1 MRLNVFYTIN
11 DGFVPQLGAAV
22 CSVCENNRAAEEI
35 VFYIGAMEVSEEH
48 RAQLKALAEGYGR
61 TMWSRSNTC
70 RSGLGLTS
78 TRWAGARSWSPG
90 C

>member
-48 RAQLKALAEGYGR
+48 RAQLKALAEE
-61 TMWSRSNTC
+61 M
-70 RSGLGLTS
+70 
-78 TRWAGARSWSPG
+78 PG
-90 C
+90 SHLHYDGHNALEDGSAEMIIEKVK